1 MKTLLTFASKSFSK
15 HIFIAISF
23 ALLQYSACAADMGP
37 SYQPADCIEDNQCDI
52 GMACSPWGEC
62 LPLRDPLELPLGLEI
77 YDQRVGS
84 PKLGQLIYDLGPS
97 ELVPDEDGIV
107 RVTIP
112 DAFSIEG
119 TVRTNAIE
127 STVQAL
133 LLSYRLSHIPGR
145 GVTSASQTLGRVDSG
160 GVPYEISLIQP
171 DLYVLQVVPQPA
183 TTFSPLVIYDEFLRN
198 TQVNFTLGVVNYE
211 VIGRLVDSAGNPVLN
226 ATVWIFD
233 FETGASSTVA
243 TTSAMPESEGEF
255 RCRFTDV
262 PRSLSIFTGAGNTG
276 VVQPSVL
283 FEVSI
288 SELDAWTLE
297 RGSDGYDGGDLV
309 IPALAAPIT
318 FGTNIFGYSG
328 AGSLQVVSGAQVTF
342 RAVVGGGTRDNGV
355 VVAEG
360 TTNEEGNVT
369 VSLVPGDFETGRL
382 YEVTVTTP
390 IDSPFA
396 STKKELMVGPI
407 SGYGESI
414 ELERRVTAV
423 GQVTSPDDG
432 SPLALVTVKATPSTS
447 STGNPNEDMI
457 NTTYQP
463 STQTDSSGW
472 FTLLLDPGYYDFSL
486 IFPDRL
492 KYPNTTFFDQIVA
505 QLRASTAFA
514 FSPARPAL
522 VKVLVQDARGAALS
536 SMEVRAY
543 QVAPECPLAGECTVP
558 AQLLSSARSDAAGRA
573 SLIVP

>member
-1 MKTLLTFASKSFSK
+1 MKNVLPSAMTPIQRFV
-15 HIFIAISF
+15 FIVISF
-23 ALLQYSACAADMGP
+23 TILQYSACAADMGP
-37 SYQPADCIEDNQCDI
+37 NIQAASCIADTDCDP
-52 GMACSPWGEC
+52 GFGCSPGGKC
-62 LPLRDPLELPLGLEI
+62 LELRDPLELPLGLEI

-84 PKLGQLIYDLGPS
+84 AKLGQLIYDLGPT
-97 ELVPDEDGIV
+97 ELVPDEDGIL
-107 RVTIP
+107 RITIP
-112 DAFSIEG
+112 DAFTIEG
-119 TVRTNAIE
+119 NVRTNTLE

-145 GVTSASQTLGRVDSG
+145 GVTSASQTLGRVNSG
-160 GVPYEISLIQP
+160 GTPYEIDLIQP
-171 DLYVLQVVPQPA
+171 DLYVLQVIPQPA
-183 TTFSPLVIYDEFLRN
+183 TTFAPLVVYDEFTQN
-198 TQVNFTLGVVNYE
+198 TQVDFTLGLVNYE
-211 VIGRLVDSAGNPVLN
+211 VIGRLVDGNGAPVLN

-262 PRSLSIFTGAGNTG
+262 PKSLSIFTGSGDTG

-283 FEVSI
+283 FEVSVA
-288 SELDAWTLE
+288 ELEAWTLE
-297 RGSDGYDGGDLV
+297 RGTDGYDAADLV
-309 IPALAAPIT
+309 IPALPAPIT
-318 FGTNIFGYSG
+318 FGTNIFGYS
-328 AGSLQVVSGAQVTF
+328 ASGSLQVVSGAQVTF
-342 RAVVGGGTRDNGV
+342 KSVVGGGTRDNGV
-355 VVAEG
+355 IVAEG

-369 VSLVPGDFETGRL
+369 VSLVPGDFETGRE

-396 STKKELMVGPI
+396 STKKLLEVGPI

-423 GQVTSPDDG
+423 GQVTSPDTG
-432 SPLALVTVKATPSTS
+432 SPLAQVTIKATPSTS

-492 KYPNTTFFDQIVA
+492 KYPNATFFDQIVA
-505 QLRASTAFA
+505 QMRDGSTFS
-514 FSPARPAL
+514 FSPPPPAL
-522 VKVLVQDARGAALS
+522 VKVIVQDERGVALS

-543 QVAPECPLAGECTVP
+543 LVAAECPLSGECSVP
-558 AQLLSSARSDAAGRA
+558 AQLLSSARSDDSGRV

>member
-1 MKTLLTFASKSFSK
+1 MKSVCPSVMMPLHRFV
-15 HIFIAISF
+15 FIIISF
-23 ALLQYSACAADMGP
+23 MVLQYSACAAEMDP
-37 SYQPADCIEDNQCDI
+37 SLEPASCTEDIHCEN
-52 GMACSPWGEC
+52 GLVCSPNGRC

-84 PKLGQLIYDLGPS
+84 AKLGQLIFDLGPT
-97 ELVPDEDGIV
+97 ELAPDEDGV
-107 RVTIP
+107 LRVTIP
-112 DAFSIEG
+112 DAFTVEG
-119 TVRTNAIE
+119 SVRTNALE

-160 GVPYEISLIQP
+160 GVPYSLELIQP
-171 DLYVLQVVPQPA
+171 DFYVLQVVPQPA
-183 TTFSPLVIYDEFLRN
+183 TTFAPLVAYQEY
-198 TQVNFTLGVVNYE
+198 TQDTLVDFTLGVINYE
-211 VIGRLVDSAGNPVLN
+211 VIGRLVDSNGAPVLN

-243 TTSAMPESEGEF
+243 TSSPLPLSEGEF

-262 PRSLSIFTGAGNTG
+262 PKSLSIFTGPGDTG

-283 FEVSI
+283 FEISV
-288 SELDAWTLE
+288 SELEAWTQA
-297 RGSDGYDGGDLV
+297 RGDGGYDAGDLI
-309 IPALAAPIT
+309 IPSLAAPIT
-318 FGTNIFGYSG
+318 FGTNIFGYSTS
-328 AGSLQVVSGAQVTF
+328 GSLSAVSSAQVTF
-342 RAVVGGGTRDNGV
+342 RSVVGGGTRDNGV
-355 VVAEG
+355 IVAEG
-360 TTNEEGNVT
+360 TTNAEGNVT
-369 VSLVPGDFETGRL
+369 VSLVPGDFETGRE

-396 STKKELMVGPI
+396 STKKILEVGPI

-432 SPLALVTVKATPSTS
+432 APLAQVTIKATPSTS

-492 KYPNTTFFDQIVA
+492 KYPNATFFDQIVA
-505 QLRASTAFA
+505 QMRDGTPFY
-514 FSPARPAL
+514 FSPPAPAM
-522 VKVLVQDARGAALS
+522 VKVIVQDERGVPLS

-543 QVAPECPLAGECTVP
+543 MLAAECPLSGECTVP
-558 AQLLSSARSDAAGRA
+558 AQLLSSSRSDTAGRV